1 LKDFDPVT
9 LAVATTVVLT
19 INPSVPAQTV
29 KELVALVKAN
39 PGKYNYASGGV
50 GTPGHLA
57 AELFRQ
63 SLGLDLVHVP
73 FNSAGLAIGSVV
85 AGHTPISFVAPVA
98 AVPQVREGKLRTLA
112 VTSKMRS
119 LALPDVPTMAE
130 ASYPD
135 IECDNWLAVLV
146 PAGTPGDI
154 ITLLNRETVKI
165 VALPDVKERL
175 AKLGFEPVANSP
187 DACAALLRTEI
198 AKWAKVIR
206 AAGIRADR

>member
-175 AKLGFEPVANSP
+175 AKLGFEPFANSP
-187 DACAALLRTEI
+187 HECAALLRTEI
-198 AKWAKVIR
+198 AKWAKVIG